1 MTPVAGTI
9 VESNSVLEEKPG
21 TINRSPESDGWIAK
35 IEVRDPKEVEALMDE
50 AAYKKFTEES
60 EE

>member
-1 MTPVAGTI
+1 MTPVAGKI
-9 VESNSVLEEKPG
+9 VEANSVLEEKPG
-21 TINRSPESDGWIAK
+21 TINRSPEGEGWIAK